1 MPWLGVAKGY
11 RKKRLRCRVVFSFTF
26 IIFSWFILLHY
37 SEPIGIHTHSSLQEE
52 EQSEE
57 EMFLKQYPLLDLR
70 NFTKKTK
77 YTGRSIDLAGCMD
90 FSCNKDIGKCDTA
103 LPTNFDGTEP
113 PCCTHIL
120 RDMARTFDGIMSK
133 LGLEYIVGFS
143 TLLGLV
149 RSDKII
155 PWTADNDFIIFNDGF
170 FNDGKGDNA
179 MVAMLDLWDNS
190 TGLNF
195 VTWPWPPRLCI
206 TKDFGDGKLQ
216 RWRINSTGLSTINIW
231 QKGYP
236 YGDVYIMKNLTDTFI
251 GGEYRKC
258 KHRYADVFPI
268 ERRMVYNRSF
278 ALNFPKEPEQ
288 LLRRYYGLDWTT
300 PPAQKDAHGGGSPLI
315 CKYLYGL
322 EDS

>member
-1 MPWLGVAKGY
+1 
-11 RKKRLRCRVVFSFTF
+11 
-26 IIFSWFILLHY
+26 
-37 SEPIGIHTHSSLQEE
+37 
-52 EQSEE
+52 
-57 EMFLKQYPLLDLR
+57 
-70 NFTKKTK
+70 
-77 YTGRSIDLAGCMD
+77 MD
-90 FSCNKDIGKCDTA
+90 FSCNEDIEICDTT
-103 LPTNFDGTEP
+103 LPTNYDGTEP
-113 PCCTHIL
+113 PCCAHIL
-120 RDMARTFDGIMSK
+120 RDMARTFDEMMSK

-143 TLLGLV
+143 TLFGLV

-155 PWTADNDFIIFNDGF
+155 PCTADNDFIIFNDGF
-170 FNDGKGDNA
+170 LNDGKGDNA

-206 TKDFGDGKLQ
+206 TWAFADGKLQ
-216 RWRINSTGLSTINIW
+216 RWRTTGLSTINIW

-258 KHRYADVFPI
+258 KHLYSDVFPI
-268 ERRMVYNRSF
+268 ERRLVYNRSF
-278 ALNFPKEPEQ
+278 ALNFPKEHEQ
-288 LLRRYYGLDWTT
+288 LLRRYYGLDWET